1 MSKQATT
8 ITKAAELL
16 GITEEL
22 LGEKN
27 DLVIATE
34 IAKDHGRRGHGM
46 DSSDYSIQCER
57 ECIYLDK
64 GYEYEKKY
72 TWLGFVKAVRLVY
85 QEKNA
90 LEAAHAGKLTELA
103 SIEARIHFHVRTA
116 YASIVEVGRCLIE
129 AKATGLIPHGQWE
142 AWVREH
148 AQMTE
153 TRAQKLMKI
162 AREVP
167 ENSKLSLLP
176 ISKIQEI
183 LSLPE
188 PQREAMAE
196 RAQAEDMTV
205 RELRAAVAKEQQ
217 KSEQLM
223 TKYNR
228 EMTRR
233 KKAEADTEELS
244 GRIARSQIDRQME
257 LDAMEVHHRS
267 EIRELQKQIAEA
279 KAAPAGIS
287 PEAQQKI
294 DELEAKLKDAERIA
308 DQQAEL
314 RQQTLQALQE
324 AQSRASRGGAAIE
337 EDLTAEAVI
346 TAARTFIS
354 CVGYLPHSTKLAAVN
369 QQDRQA
375 IQSHVEMVAKWAEDM
390 RAALDWGNVIVIE
403 GA

>member
-22 LGEKN
+22 LSEKN

-46 DSSDYSIQCER
+46 GSSDYSIQCER
-57 ECIYLDK
+57 EYIYLDK

-188 PQREAMAE
+188 PQREAMAQ

-205 RELRAAVAKEQQ
+205 KQLREEISAEKRR
-217 KSEQLM
+217 SEQLR

-228 EMTRR
+228 AIADRTEMEQGLSR
-233 KKAEADTEELS
+233 KAAELAKERKS
-244 GRIARSQIDRQME
+244 R
-257 LDAMEVHHRS
+257 
-267 EIRELQKQIAEA
+267 RELLADMEKNHRAEVAELRKQITEA

-287 PEAQQKI
+287 PEAQKKI
-294 DELEAKLKDAERIA
+294 DDLEARLEDAERIA

-346 TAARTFIS
+346 TAARTFIG
-354 CVGYLPHSTKLAAVN
+354 CVGYLPHSTKLCAVS

-375 IQSHVEMVAKWAEDM
+375 IQPHVEMVAKWAEDM
-390 RAALDWGNVIVIE
+390 RAALDWDNVIVIE

>member
-1 MSKQATT
+1 
-8 ITKAAELL
+8 
-16 GITEEL
+16 
-22 LGEKN
+22 
-27 DLVIATE
+27 
-34 IAKDHGRRGHGM
+34 
-46 DSSDYSIQCER
+46 
-57 ECIYLDK
+57 
-64 GYEYEKKY
+64 
-72 TWLGFVKAVRLVY
+72 
-85 QEKNA
+85 
-90 LEAAHAGKLTELA
+90 
-103 SIEARIHFHVRTA
+103 
-116 YASIVEVGRCLIE
+116 
-129 AKATGLIPHGQWE
+129 
-142 AWVREH
+142 
-148 AQMTE
+148 MTE

-167 ENSKLSLLP
+167 ENSRLSLLP

-196 RAQAEDMTV
+196 RVQAEDMTV
-205 RELRAAVAKEQQ
+205 KQLRDEIAAEKRR
-217 KSEQLM
+217 SEQLR
-223 TKYNR
+223 TKYNGAISDR
-228 EMTRR
+228 LGMQQELNR
-233 KKAEADTEELS
+233 KAEALAQERQERQDERVSMEENH
-244 GRIARSQIDRQME
+244 RAEVAE
-257 LDAMEVHHRS
+257 LRK
-267 EIRELQKQIAEA
+267 RIAEA

-314 RQQTLQALQE
+314 RQQTLQALRE